1 MTNLKIILFCFLNEN
16 IVSNKDFLTA
26 MFFQKGRVETKA
38 YVFSMGVCII
48 RRVVFLIIYIFTNT
62 SMKVV

>member
-1 MTNLKIILFCFLNEN
+1 MKLKPEPMSWQVTSSHANLN
-16 IVSNKDFLTA
+16 LTA

-38 YVFSMGVCII
+38 YFFSMGVCII